1 VTKTRARRETGDAGG
16 FGSAILAIVVH
27 R

>member
-1 VTKTRARRETGDAGG
+1 VTKTRACRETGDAGG
-16 FGSAILAIVVH
+16 FGSAILAVIVH